1 MRSTFASRFGTI
13 AVVGGSVVG
22 LGNIWRFPYI
32 LGENGGAAF
41 ILVYIA
47 VSLLISI
54 PIMLS
59 EFAIG
64 RSSRKNALRSFSVHS
79 KNPLWQGVGMLGIVS
94 AFLILSFYS
103 VVAGWA
109 VEYFFAATSGGF
121 IGKTPPEISEG
132 FTTFVASGWMPIFF
146 ALSFITASG
155 AIVAMGVQKGIE
167 RFNKI
172 LMPMMVFIFIGLAIN
187 AATMDGFGEGLSFL
201 FKPDFSKL
209 TWDVVMQAVGQSFFS
224 MSLGLGSMITYGS
237 YLRKGDN
244 MFRIAGSVA
253 IADLAIALLACVVIF
268 PAVFS
273 YGIDLTSGPDLVFL
287 TLPNI
292 FAQMPGGYFIGVA
305 FFFLLFVAAIT
316 SSVSLYE
323 VIVAYL
329 SEEFNV
335 SRLGAV
341 TITGIATGGLAS
353 LCALSQM
360 PDSELFVGGE
370 NIFDLFNTLTAN
382 YTMPIGAILIVI
394 FAGWV
399 VTKRTFIKE
408 LTSSGKFGRKLL
420 PFLLFMIK
428 FIVPVA
434 IAMMFIANLR

>member
-47 VSLLISI
+47 VSLLISV

-109 VEYFFAATSGGF
+109 VEYFFTATSGGF
-121 IGKTPPEISEG
+121 IDKTPSEISSA
-132 FTTFVASGWMPIFF
+132 FSAFVSSGWMPIFF
-146 ALSFITASG
+146 ALSFITATG
-155 AIVAMGVQKGIE
+155 VIVAMGVQKGIE

-172 LMPMMVFIFIGLAIN
+172 LMPLMVLIFVGLAIN
-187 AATMDGFGEGLSFL
+187 SATLDGFSEGLAFL

-209 TWDVVMQAVGQSFFS
+209 TWDVFMQAVGQSFFS
-224 MSLGLGSMITYGS
+224 MSLGMGAMITYGS

-253 IADLAIALLACVVIF
+253 LADLGIALLACVAIF

-273 YGIDLTSGPDLVFL
+273 YGIDITSGPDLVFL

-292 FAQMPGGYFIGVA
+292 FAQMPGGYFVGIA

-316 SSVSLYE
+316 STVSLFE

-329 SEEFNV
+329 GEEFKV

-341 TITGIATGGLAS
+341 VIAGAGSGALATV
-353 LCALSQM
+353 CAISQM
-360 PDSELFVGGE
+360 PDSRLLVGGQ
-370 NIFDLFNTLTAN
+370 NIFDLFNSLTAN

-394 FAGWV
+394 FTGWV
-399 VTKRTFIKE
+399 VAKRTFIKE
-408 LTSSGKFGRKLL
+408 ITSSGKYGRKLL
-420 PFLLFMIK
+420 PFLIFMIK